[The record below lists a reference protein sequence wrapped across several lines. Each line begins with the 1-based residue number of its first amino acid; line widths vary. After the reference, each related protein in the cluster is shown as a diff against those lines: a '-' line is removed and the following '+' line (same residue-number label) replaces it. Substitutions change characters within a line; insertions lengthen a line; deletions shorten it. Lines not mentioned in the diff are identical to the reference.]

1 VRDNTLSHRSAYILL
16 SLVALLWA
24 GNFPASKIGLA
35 ELGPITLTAARS
47 VLITPVLILLARVLH
62 GPVPTFRRHD
72 YATFV
77 ILSLTGLVGNTTVW
91 FWGMKYTS
99 PINAGILGAAAPAVV
114 AVIGALWLGDRLSG
128 PNMAGIALTVAAVL
142 LTISH
147 GSIDTL
153 RTLSFNRGDLLILT
167 SEIGWVTYAL
177 YSRATTTR
185 LAAVTIMAGA
195 HVVSSVLLLPLALA
209 VEGWRPLAGAGWP
222 GWGVVLY
229 GAFPVT
235 LGHLWFYQ
243 GIRAVG
249 AGRAAVFTNLIPFLV
264 IGLSWAILGE
274 PIRWYH
280 AVGATVVLAGVVF
293 TSRR

>member
-1 VRDNTLSHRSAYILL
+1 MSHRNAYILL

-24 GNFPASKIGLA
+24 GNFPASKIGLS
-35 ELGPITLTAARS
+35 ELGPITLTMARAML
-47 VLITPVLILLARVLH
+47 VTPVLIVLARVLH
-62 GPVPTFRRHD
+62 GPFPAFRRRD
-72 YATFV
+72 YTSFV
-77 ILSLTGLVGNTTVW
+77 VLSLTGLVGNTTVW
-91 FWGMKYTS
+91 FWGMRYTS

-114 AVIGALWLGDRLSG
+114 AVIGALWLGDRLSRA
-128 PNMAGIALTVAAVL
+128 NMAGIGLTVAAVL
-142 LTISH
+142 LTIAH
-147 GSIDTL
+147 GSLQVL

-167 SEIGWVTYAL
+167 SEIGWVTYTL
-177 YSRATTTR
+177 YSRATTTQ
-185 LAAVTIMAGA
+185 LAPVTIMAGA
-195 HVVSSVLLLPLALA
+195 HLVSSALLLPLALA
-209 VEGWRPLAGAGWP
+209 IEGAAPIARAGSA

-264 IGLSWAILGE
+264 IALSWAILGE

-280 AVGATVVLAGVVF
+280 AVGATAVIAGVIL
-293 TSRR
+293 TTRR

>member
-1 VRDNTLSHRSAYILL
+1 MSHRSAYILL

-35 ELGPITLTAARS
+35 ELGPITLAAARA
-47 VLITPVLILLARVLH
+47 VLVTPVLILLARVLH
-62 GPVPTFRRHD
+62 GPFPTFRGRD

-114 AVIGALWLGDRLSG
+114 AVVGAVWLGDRLSG
-128 PNMAGIALTVAAVL
+128 PNMAGIGLTVAAVL

-153 RTLSFNRGDLLILT
+153 RTFAFNRGDLLILT

-177 YSRATTTR
+177 YSRATTTQ

-195 HVVSSVLLLPLALA
+195 HVVSSALLLPLALA
-209 VEGWRPLAGAGWP
+209 VEGWAPLARAGPP

-243 GIRAVG
+243 SIRAVG

-280 AVGATVVLAGVVF
+280 AVGATVVMAGVVL
-293 TSRR
+293 TTRR

>member
-1 VRDNTLSHRSAYILL
+1 MSHRNAYILL
-16 SLVALLWA
+16 ALVALLWA

-35 ELGPITLTAARS
+35 ELGPLTLTTTRA
-47 VLITPVLILLARVLH
+47 VLITPVLILLARILH
-62 GPVPTFRRHD
+62 GPFPTFRRRD
-72 YATFV
+72 YATFAV
-77 ILSLTGLVGNTTVW
+77 LSLTGLVGNTTVW

-128 PNMAGIALTVAAVL
+128 PNMTGIGLTVAAVL
-142 LTISH
+142 VTVSH
-147 GSIDTL
+147 GSIETL
-153 RTLSFNRGDLLILT
+153 RTFSFNRGDLLILT

-177 YSRATTTR
+177 YSRATTTK
-185 LAAVTIMAGA
+185 LAPVTIMAGA

-209 VEGWRPLAGAGWP
+209 VEGWAPLARAGWA

-243 GIRAVG
+243 GIRTVG
-249 AGRAAVFTNLIPFLV
+249 AGRAAVFSNLIPFLV
-264 IGLSWAILGE
+264 IGLSWGILGE

-280 AVGATVVLAGVVF
+280 AVGATVVIAGVVL
-293 TSRR
+293 TTRR

>member
-1 VRDNTLSHRSAYILL
+1 MSHRNAYILL

-35 ELGPITLTAARS
+35 ELGPITLTAARA
-47 VLITPVLILLARVLH
+47 VLITPVLIVLARVLH
-62 GPVPTFRRHD
+62 GPFPTFRRRD
-72 YATFV
+72 YTTFV

-91 FWGMKYTS
+91 FWGMKYAG

-114 AVIGALWLGDRLSG
+114 AVTGAVWPGDRLSG
-128 PNMAGIALTVAAVL
+128 PNVAGIGLTVAAVL
-142 LTISH
+142 LTLSH

-153 RTLSFNRGDLLILT
+153 RTFSFNRGDLLILT
-167 SEIGWVTYAL
+167 SEIGWVIYAL

-195 HVVSSVLLLPLALA
+195 HVVSSALLLPLALA
-209 VEGWRPLAGAGWP
+209 VEGWRPLVQAGLP
-222 GWGVVLY
+222 GWGVVIY

-280 AVGATVVLAGVVF
+280 AVGATVVIAGVVL
-293 TSRR
+293 TTRQ

>member
-1 VRDNTLSHRSAYILL
+1 MSHRDAYILL

-35 ELGPITLTAARS
+35 ELGPITLTTARA
-47 VLITPVLILLARVLH
+47 VLVTPVLLLLARFLQ
-62 GPVPTFRRHD
+62 GPLPTLRRSD
-72 YATFV
+72 YKTFIV
-77 ILSLTGLVGNTTVW
+77 LSLTGLVCNTTIW

-114 AVIGALWLGDRLSG
+114 AVIGALWRGDRMSRAS
-128 PNMAGIALTVAAVL
+128 MAGIALTVAAVL

-147 GSIDTL
+147 GSIQTL

-177 YSRATTTR
+177 YSRATTTQ
-185 LAAVTIMAGA
+185 LAPVTIMAGA
-195 HVVSSVLLLPLALA
+195 HMVSSVLLLPLALA
-209 VEGWRPLAGAGWP
+209 VEGWTPLARAGWA

-243 GIRAVG
+243 CIRTVG

-264 IGLSWAILGE
+264 IGLSWGILGE

-280 AVGATVVLAGVVF
+280 AVGATVVIAGVVL
-293 TSRR
+293 TTRR

>member
-1 VRDNTLSHRSAYILL
+1 MSHRNAYILL

-24 GNFPASKIGLA
+24 GNFPASKIGLT
-35 ELGPITLTAARS
+35 ELGPVTLTAVRA
-47 VLITPVLILLARVLH
+47 VLVTPVLILLARLLH
-62 GPVPTFRRHD
+62 GPFPSLRRSD
-72 YATFV
+72 YTTFV
-77 ILSLTGLVGNTTVW
+77 VLSLTGLVGNTTIW

-114 AVIGALWLGDRLSG
+114 AVIGSLWLGDRLSRA
-128 PNMAGIALTVAAVL
+128 NMVGIALTVAAVL
-142 LTISH
+142 LTISR
-147 GSIDTL
+147 GSVETL

-177 YSRATTTR
+177 YSRATRTQ
-185 LAAVTIMAGA
+185 LAPVAIMAGA
-195 HVVSSVLLLPLALA
+195 HVVSSALLLPLALA
-209 VEGWRPLAGAGWP
+209 VEGWAPLARAGWA

-243 GIRAVG
+243 GIRTVG

-280 AVGATVVLAGVVF
+280 AVGATVVLAGVIL
-293 TSRR
+293 TTRR

>member
-1 VRDNTLSHRSAYILL
+1 MSHRNAYILL

-35 ELGPITLTAARS
+35 ELGPITLTAARCA
-47 VLITPVLILLARVLH
+47 LITPVLVLLARVLH
-62 GPVPTFRRHD
+62 GPVPAFRRRD

-128 PNMAGIALTVAAVL
+128 ANMAGVGLTVAAVL
-142 LTISH
+142 LTISR
-147 GSIDTL
+147 GSIERL
-153 RTLSFNRGDLLILT
+153 WTLSFNRGDLLILT

-195 HVVSSVLLLPLALA
+195 HVVSCVLLLPMALA
-209 VEGWRPLAGAGWP
+209 VEGWAPLARAGRQ

-280 AVGATVVLAGVVF
+280 AVGATVVIAGVVL
-293 TSRR
+293 TTTRR

>member
-1 VRDNTLSHRSAYILL
+1 MSHRNAYILL

-35 ELGPITLTAARS
+35 ELGPITLTTARA
-47 VLITPVLILLARVLH
+47 VLITPVLILLARILH
-62 GPVPTFRRHD
+62 GPFPTFRRRD
-72 YATFV
+72 YATFAV
-77 ILSLTGLVGNTTVW
+77 LSFTGLVGNTTVW

-114 AVIGALWLGDRLSG
+114 AVMGGLWLGDRLSG
-128 PNMAGIALTVAAVL
+128 PNMAGIGLTVGAVL

-147 GSIDTL
+147 GSIETL
-153 RTLSFNRGDLLILT
+153 WTLSFNRGDLLILT

-177 YSRATTTR
+177 YSRATTTQ
-185 LAAVTIMAGA
+185 LAPVTIMAGA
-195 HVVSSVLLLPLALA
+195 HVVSAALLLPLALT
-209 VEGWRPLAGAGWP
+209 VEGWTPLARAGWP
-222 GWGVVLY
+222 GWGVILY

-243 GIRAVG
+243 GIRTVG

-264 IGLSWAILGE
+264 IGLSWGILGE

-280 AVGATVVLAGVVF
+280 ALGATVVIAGVVL
-293 TSRR
+293 TTRR

>member
-1 VRDNTLSHRSAYILL
+1 MSHRNAYILL

-35 ELGPITLTAARS
+35 ELGPITLTAARA
-47 VLITPVLILLARVLH
+47 VLIAPVLILLARILH
-62 GPVPTFRRHD
+62 GPFPAFGRRD

-77 ILSLTGLVGNTTVW
+77 VLSLTGLVGNTTVW
-91 FWGMKYTS
+91 FWGMKYTN

-114 AVIGALWLGDRLSG
+114 AVVGALWLGDRLSG
-128 PNMAGIALTVAAVL
+128 PNMAGIGLTVVAVL

-147 GSIDTL
+147 GSIETL
-153 RTLSFNRGDLLILT
+153 RTFSFNRGDLLILT

-177 YSRATTTR
+177 YSRATTTK
-185 LAAVTIMAGA
+185 LAPVTIMAGA
-195 HVVSSVLLLPLALA
+195 HVVSAALLLPLALA
-209 VEGWRPLAGAGWP
+209 VEGWTPLARAGWP

-243 GIRAVG
+243 GIRTVG

-264 IGLSWAILGE
+264 IGLSWGILGE

-280 AVGATVVLAGVVF
+280 GVGATVVIAGVVL
-293 TSRR
+293 TTRR

>member
-1 VRDNTLSHRSAYILL
+1 MSHRTAYILL

-24 GNFPASKIGLA
+24 GNFPASKIGLS
-35 ELGPITLTAARS
+35 ELGPITLTAARA
-47 VLITPVLILLARVLH
+47 VLVTPVLVLLARVLEDR
-62 GPVPTFRRHD
+62 GAPLRRADYTTF
-72 YATFV
+72 AV
-77 ILSLTGLVGNTTVW
+77 LSATGLVGNTTIW
-91 FWGMKYTS
+91 FWGMRYTS

-114 AVIGALWLGDRLSG
+114 AVLGALWLGDRMSRA
-128 PNMAGIALTVAAVL
+128 NSTGIVLTVAAVV

-147 GSIDTL
+147 GSLEVL

-167 SEIGWVTYAL
+167 SEIGWVSYTL
-177 YSRATTTR
+177 YSRATTTQ
-185 LAAVTIMAGA
+185 LGPVTIMAGA
-195 HVVSSVLLLPLALA
+195 HVISSAVLLPLALA
-209 VEGWRPLAGAGWP
+209 AEGWAPLARAGWS

-243 GIRAVG
+243 SIRAVG

-280 AVGATVVLAGVVF
+280 AVGATVVIAGVVL
-293 TSRR
+293 TTRR

>member
-1 VRDNTLSHRSAYILL
+1 MSHRNAYILL

-35 ELGPITLTAARS
+35 ELGPITLTTARA
-47 VLITPVLILLARVLH
+47 VLITPVLILLARILH
-62 GPVPTFRRHD
+62 GPFPSFSRRDYTTF
-72 YATFV
+72 AV
-77 ILSLTGLVGNTTVW
+77 LSLTGLVGNTTVW
-91 FWGMKYTS
+91 FWGMKYTN

-114 AVIGALWLGDRLSG
+114 AVIGALWPGDRLSG
-128 PNMAGIALTVAAVL
+128 PNMAGIGLTVAAVL

-147 GSIDTL
+147 GSIETL

-177 YSRATTTR
+177 YSRAATTQ
-185 LAAVTIMAGA
+185 LAPVTIMAGA
-195 HVVSSVLLLPLALA
+195 HVVSAALLLPLALA
-209 VEGWRPLAGAGWP
+209 VEGWTPLTRAGWP
-222 GWGVVLY
+222 GWGVILY

-243 GIRAVG
+243 GIRTVG

-264 IGLSWAILGE
+264 IGLSWGILGE

-280 AVGATVVLAGVVF
+280 ALGATVVIAGVVL
-293 TSRR
+293 TTRR

>member
-1 VRDNTLSHRSAYILL
+1 MSRRSAYILL

-35 ELGPITLTAARS
+35 ELGPITLTAARA
-47 VLITPVLILLARVLH
+47 VLITPVLIVLARVLH
-62 GPVPTFRRHD
+62 GPFPTFRRRD
-72 YATFV
+72 YTTFV

-91 FWGMKYTS
+91 FWGMKYAG

-114 AVIGALWLGDRLSG
+114 AVTGAVWPGDRLSG
-128 PNMAGIALTVAAVL
+128 PNVAGIGLTVAAVV
-142 LTISH
+142 LTLSH

-153 RTLSFNRGDLLILT
+153 RTFSFNRGDLLILT
-167 SEIGWVTYAL
+167 SEIGWVIYAL

-195 HVVSSVLLLPLALA
+195 HVVSSALLLPLALA
-209 VEGWRPLAGAGWP
+209 VEGWRPLAQAGLS

-280 AVGATVVLAGVVF
+280 AVGATVVIAGVVL
-293 TSRR
+293 TTRQ